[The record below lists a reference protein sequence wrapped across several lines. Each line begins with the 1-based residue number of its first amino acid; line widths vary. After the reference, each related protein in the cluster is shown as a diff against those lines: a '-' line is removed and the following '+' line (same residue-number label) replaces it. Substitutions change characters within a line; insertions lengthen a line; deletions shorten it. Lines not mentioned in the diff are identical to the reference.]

1 MAERIPQSTSYLVVF
16 RAYLASDGA
25 TLATG
30 KTIAITIS
38 KNGATSFSN
47 PNAGATNATEMASG
61 FYKFTLDTTDTG
73 TLGPLTWRGAQ
84 ADINDAGDVLSV
96 VKATN
101 AGFSALPD
109 AAAEASGGLYTRGTG
124 AGQLSQTANGELG
137 VATLTKTLTT
147 YTGNTVQ
154 TGDAYARLGAP
165 AGASVSADVAAV
177 KTDTGNLV
185 TRITSTL
192 FSGITSLSQW
202 LGLLAGKQ
210 TGNSTARTEIRATGA
225 GSGTFDETTDSQEAL
240 RDRGDAAWITA
251 TSVTVSDKTGF
262 ALTAAY
268 DAAKTA
274 SQAGDAMALTSGERT
289 TLAGVIW
296 DRLTSALTTVGSIG
310 KLLVDNVNATI
321 SSRLASASYTAPP
334 SAASVADQ
342 VWEETLADHSGT
354 AGSTAAALNAAGGAG
369 DPWSTALPGSYGSGT
384 AGKILGDNLNA
395 TVSSRSSHSAA
406 DVWASGTRTLT
417 SFGTL
422 VADAATAVWAAATR
436 TLSAFAFTPSLDPA
450 YDAAKTAAQAGD
462 AMTLTA
468 AYDAA
473 KTAATQVSVDDL
485 PTNAELTTALGTAD
499 DAVLA
504 AIAALSIPTA
514 TQNADAL
521 LARDLGSGTNAGTQE
536 ERTVRSAL
544 RFNRNKFTIAG
555 GTLTVYTEDDT
566 TVAFTAAI
574 TQTAGNPVSASD
586 PT

>member
-1 MAERIPQSTSYLVVF
+1 MERIPQSTSYLVVF
-16 RAYLASDGA
+16 RAYLASDGK
-25 TLATG
+25 TPATG

-73 TLGPLTWRGAQ
+73 TLGPLAWRGAQ
-84 ADINDAGDVLSV
+84 ADINDAGDALNV

-124 AGQLSQTANGELG
+124 AGQLSQSANGELG

-192 FSGITSLSQW
+192 FSGITQLSHW
-202 LGLLAGKQ
+202 LGAIAGKQ
-210 TGNSTARTEIRATGA
+210 AANPTAQTEIRATGA
-225 GSGTFDETTDSQEAL
+225 GSGTFDPTTDSQEAL
-240 RDRGDAAWITA
+240 RDRGDAAWTTA

-262 ALTAAY
+262 SLTSAY
-268 DAAKTA
+268 DPAKTA

-289 TLAGVIW
+289 TLAAAIW

-321 SSRLASASYTAPP
+321 SSRLASASYTAPL
-334 SAASVADQ
+334 D
-342 VWEETLADHSGT
+342 
-354 AGSTAAALNAAGGAG
+354 AAGTRSAVGLA
-369 DPWSTALPGSYGSGT
+369 SA
-384 AGKILGDNLNA
+384 NLD
-395 TVSSRSSHSAA
+395 TQ
-406 DVWASGTRTLT
+406 L
-417 SFGTL
+417 
-422 VADAATAVWAAATR
+422 DA
-436 TLSAFAFTPSLDPA
+436 
-450 YDAAKTAAQAGD
+450 
-462 AMTLTA
+462 
-468 AYDAA
+468 
-473 KTAATQVSVDDL
+473 L
-485 PTNAELTTALGTAD
+485 PTNAELSTALGTAD

-504 AIAALSIPTA
+504 AIAALNNLSSAGAQTAAEAALAAYGAALQSTLLTGVGYIDTEVAAIKAKTDNLPASPAATGDIP
-514 TQNADAL
+514 
-521 LARDLGSGTNAGTQE
+521 
-536 ERTVRSAL
+536 SAA
-544 RFNRNKFTIAG
+544 TIASQV
-555 GTLTVYTEDDT
+555 LTSAGATPIAANIKEINDI
-566 TVAFTAAI
+566 TVI
-574 TQTAGNPVSASD
+574 GDGSAT
-586 PT
+586 PWGPA